1 MILVTVGTQLPFS
14 RLIAAMDHIT
24 DSLEEKVIA
33 QIGSQSEK
41 PLHMETVAELTP
53 VEFEKY
59 MSNARVI
66 VSHVGGGTILTA
78 QRLKKPLIVFPRQAK
93 LLEHRNDHQLD
104 TARNLD
110 SLKGIYVAWTEVQLE
125 ELVQRND
132 LIPAGSH
139 NSKER
144 VQLVNRLKLFIDE

>member
-1 MILVTVGTQLPFS
+1 MILVTVGIQLPFP
-14 RLIAAMDHIT
+14 RLISAMDKIAET
-24 DSLEEKVIA
+24 LEEKVIA
-33 QIGSQSEK
+33 QIGSQTKK
-41 PLHMETVAELTP
+41 PLYMETVDELAP
-53 VEFEKY
+53 EEFEKQIT
-59 MSNARVI
+59 NARVI

-104 TARNLD
+104 TARNLNN
-110 SLKGIYVAWTEVQLE
+110 LEGIYVAWSEKQLE

-144 VQLVNRLKLFIDE
+144 VQLVNRLKQFIDE

>member
-1 MILVTVGTQLPFS
+1 LILVTVGIQLPFP
-14 RLIAAMDHIT
+14 RLISAMDKIAET
-24 DSLEEKVIA
+24 LEEKVIA
-33 QIGSQSEK
+33 QIGSQTKK
-41 PLHMETVAELTP
+41 PLYMETVDELAP
-53 VEFEKY
+53 EKFEKQ
-59 MSNARVI
+59 MTNARVI

-104 TARNLD
+104 TARNLNN
-110 SLKGIYVAWTEVQLE
+110 LEGIYVAWSEKQLE

-144 VQLVNRLKLFIDE
+144 VQLVNRLKQFIDE

>member
-1 MILVTVGTQLPFS
+1 MILVTVGIQLPFP
-14 RLIAAMDHIT
+14 RLISAMDKIAET
-24 DSLEEKVIA
+24 LEEKVIA
-33 QIGSQSEK
+33 QIGSQTKK
-41 PLHMETVAELTP
+41 PLYMETVDELAP
-53 VEFEKY
+53 EEFEKQ
-59 MSNARVI
+59 MTNARVI

-110 SLKGIYVAWTEVQLE
+110 NLEGIYVAWSEKQLE

-144 VQLVNRLKLFIDE
+144 VQLVNRLKQFIDE